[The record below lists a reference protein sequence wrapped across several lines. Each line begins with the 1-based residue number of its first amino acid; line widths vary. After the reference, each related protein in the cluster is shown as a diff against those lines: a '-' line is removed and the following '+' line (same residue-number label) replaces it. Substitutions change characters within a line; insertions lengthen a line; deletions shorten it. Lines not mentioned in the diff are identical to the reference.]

1 MIIFI
6 QKAKNGDL
14 SYFNYWLKETDEKYK
29 KEIQNSRDD
38 QKLSVLHYAAKY
50 YHLDLCKLLVVK
62 YEIGNI

>member
-1 MIIFI
+1 VRGRDELEIVLN
-6 QKAKNGDL
+6 KTG
-14 SYFNYWLKETDEKYK
+14 KETDEKYK

>member
-1 MIIFI
+1 MRGRDELEIVLN
-6 QKAKNGDL
+6 KTG
-14 SYFNYWLKETDEKYK
+14 KETDEKYK